1 MLGVL
6 ALACWASALAVACS
20 GGEEQPAQQQQTDP
34 TTQTRAAPVVESAAP
49 VEQQQALPEAIR
61 RPAGDPAKLLIA
73 EAAALEH
80 NGYWEQALSV
90 RDSAIATGESL
101 DPNALTSVR
110 LDRVRLLLRLNRPSD
125 AMAALGEIAGFLTSE
140 HSRRH
145 ALLRAQAAL
154 MLSQTDVALEA
165 MNDYVNSD
173 SPAWAMIALEAARTL
188 QRAGRG
194 EEAIDSA
201 ERALGGMLP
210 FQDRLRAI
218 HLLATELDIA
228 GEADRALE
236 RYDELLELSPWR
248 DDQAAA
254 WLRTGALKRDAGDID
269 AAREAWRT
277 LVHDYRDFSE
287 SSEALALLLDS
298 GADVDQLTIGKIR
311 FEEELWAESRSAML
325 NVLGGSN
332 VVAEQVAGEFYVA
345 AIHQA
350 NDDRESA
357 ALGYVAVIGRD
368 PSDPLAAESAMRL
381 AEFAIADGDQDVA
394 EEYWRQVVEG
404 HPQFE
409 GAVEAARRWASM
421 AVARGQWSSAA
432 QRFRDAA
439 NSGADHWGDEVRQEF
454 LFWSA
459 LMHREAG
466 DLESATDL
474 AAKVVD
480 INPVGYYGLRAAGML
495 ERDAPVVLDLSI
507 NEWLTR
513 LTGEADPPEIDL
525 SGETEWHAVRDLRLG
540 GFDDAADRMLSIWI
554 SQLAL
559 NPWTLA
565 EASKFLADQQEF
577 TGSAQ
582 AAAQLLTVFG
592 LDWTDGPSELLRLLY
607 PQPWPDVMTLHA
619 GAEGVEP
626 LLLWSLIR
634 RESFY
639 DSDAEGFAGEVGL
652 TQVIPLTGSDI
663 AAGLG
668 IEYRHADLARPELA
682 IRFGAW
688 YLARQLE
695 SFSNE
700 PIMALAA
707 YNAGPG
713 NAARWE
719 DEAAFLGPDGFLS
732 ALDFRST
739 RTYVQYAIESWA
751 AYQAVYGS
759 DEPELQ

>member
-34 TTQTRAAPVVESAAP
+34 TTQTHAAPVVESAAP
-49 VEQQQALPEAIR
+49 VEEQQALPEAIR
-61 RPAGDPAKLLIA
+61 RPAGDPAELLIA

-90 RDSAIATGESL
+90 RESAIATGESL

-145 ALLRAQAAL
+145 ALLRAQVAL

-228 GEADRALE
+228 GETDRALE

-254 WLRTGALKRDAGDID
+254 LLRTGALKRDAGDID

-277 LVHDYRDFSE
+277 LVDDYRDFSE

-381 AEFAIADGDQDVA
+381 AEFAIADGDQDAA

-404 HPQFE
+404 QPQFE

-439 NSGADHWGDEVRQEF
+439 NSGADYWGDEVRQEF

-495 ERDAPVVLDLSI
+495 ERDVPVVLDLSI

-525 SGETEWHAVRDLRLG
+525 SGETEWQAARDLRLG

-577 TGSAQ
+577 TGSAR
-582 AAAQLLTVFG
+582 AAGQLLTVFG

-607 PQPWPDVMTLHA
+607 PQPWPDVMALHA

-668 IEYRHADLARPELA
+668 IEYRHADLARPELS

-695 SFSNE
+695 AFSDE

-719 DEAAFLGPDGFLS
+719 DEAAFSGPDGFLS

-739 RTYVQYAIESWA
+739 RAYVQYAIESWA

-759 DEPELQ
+759 DEPELR